1 MSESLENIVLEEIHV
16 DQSFNCRGNIN
27 PLSVTDLAK
36 SIEANG
42 LIQPIVIRIF
52 KPDEDNFKKKY
63 KLVAGFRRYAACKML
78 EYTTIKSIVHD
89 DISEEHAQFINFS
102 ENLNRRDLTILEEAQ
117 TLDGFCR
124 KINPMTGACYTEQEI
139 MSELNISRGWLQP
152 RLHLMK
158 LPKDVHDLA
167 HKGFLTAGA
176 IRDLNRFSSVDELNA
191 EIRRLRDKASQADG
205 ETISLKIRKPTTG
218 AKRNPAN
225 IPKLRKRKEC
235 NRVLDHF
242 AEIGFSNHGILRGI
256 AWAAGNISD
265 NELLIDIK
273 KEMEERDLP
282 FDIPQDGFVRVIE
295 NIN

>member
-1 MSESLENIVLEEIHV
+1 MSETLENILLEDVHI
-16 DQSFNCRGNIN
+16 DQSFNCRGIIN

-42 LIQPIVIRIF
+42 LIQPVVLRIF
-52 KPDEDNFKKKY
+52 KSDEDNFDKKY
-63 KLVAGFRRYAACKML
+63 KLVAGFRRFAACKML

-117 TLDGFCR
+117 TLAGFCQ
-124 KINPMTGACYTEQEI
+124 KINPMTGGCYTEKDI
-139 MSELNISRGWLQP
+139 MAELNVSRGWLQP

-167 HKGFLTAGA
+167 HKGFLSASA
-176 IRDLNRFSSVDELNA
+176 IRDLNRFSSVDELDV
-191 EIRRLRDKASQADG
+191 EIRRLREKAARAEDPI
-205 ETISLKIRKPTTG
+205 TLKIRKPTTG

-225 IPKLRKRKEC
+225 IPKQRKRKEC
-235 NRVLDHF
+235 NSVLDYLSV
-242 AEIGFSNHGILRGI
+242 IGFKNHGILRGI

-265 NELLIDIK
+265 NELLIDVK
-273 KEMEERDLP
+273 KEMDIRDLP
-282 FDIPQDGFVRVIE
+282 FDIPQDGLVRVIE
-295 NIN
+295 NID

>member
-1 MSESLENIVLEEIHV
+1 MSETLENILLEDIHI
-16 DQSFNCRGNIN
+16 DQSFNCRGIIN

-42 LIQPIVIRIF
+42 LIQPIVLRIF
-52 KPDEDNFKKKY
+52 KPDEDSFNKKY
-63 KLVAGFRRYAACKML
+63 KLVAGFRRFAACKIL

-89 DISEEHAQFINFS
+89 NISEEHAQFINFS

-117 TLDGFCR
+117 TLVGFCH
-124 KINPMTGACYTEQEI
+124 KINPMTGGCYTEQEI
-139 MSELNISRGWLQP
+139 MSELNVSRGWLQP

-167 HKGFLTAGA
+167 HKGFLSASA
-176 IRDLNRFSSVDELNA
+176 IRDLNRFNSVDELNT
-191 EIRRLRDKASQADG
+191 EIRRLREKAARADG
-205 ETISLKIRKPTTG
+205 EIITLKIRKPTTG

-225 IPKLRKRKEC
+225 IPKQRKRKEC
-235 NRVLDHF
+235 NSVLEYF
-242 AEIGFSNHGILRGI
+242 ATVGFSNHGILRGI

-273 KEMEERDLP
+273 KEMDIRDLP
-282 FDIPQDGFVRVIE
+282 FNIPQDGLVRVIE
-295 NIN
+295 NID